1 MNNINFDLLEQTNTE
16 SNTNSLSFISICQRN
31 IYQKIKDWLKL
42 YFKYIY
48 ENFVHIYLIIT
59 FEILFYFNYIVLIEK
74 KEVLKILDRFSTY
87 INNILFNLNIII
99 SDNYISNLRL
109 VCNELNTNLTSKN
122 NYDLKI
128 KAYRII
134 WILSIIYIC
143 FTILHLL
150 IYKSFIKLVKNTFKS
165 VIFILFIGLF
175 EIYFFTNIIIHYV
188 SMTNNQAMCYLT
200 QNLINK

>member
-1 MNNINFDLLEQTNTE
+1 MDNINFDLLEQQNTG
-16 SNTNSLSFISICQRN
+16 SNTNSLSFISICRQN
-31 IYQKIKDWLKL
+31 IYGKLKNWLIL
-42 YFKYIY
+42 YFKNIY
-48 ENFVHIYLIIT
+48 DNFVHIYLIIV

-74 KEVLKILDRFSTY
+74 KEILKILDKFSTY
-87 INNILFNLNIII
+87 INYILLNLNIII

-109 VCNELNTNLTSKN
+109 VCNELNIHLTSKN

-165 VIFILFIGLF
+165 IIFILFIGLF
-175 EIYFFTNIIIHYV
+175 EIYFFTNIIVHYV

-200 QNLINK
+200 QNLIK

>member
-1 MNNINFDLLEQTNTE
+1 MDNINFDLLEQQNIG
-16 SNTNSLSFISICQRN
+16 SNTNSLSFISICRQN
-31 IYQKIKDWLKL
+31 IYGKLKNWLIL
-42 YFKYIY
+42 YFKNIY
-48 ENFVHIYLIIT
+48 DNFVHIYLIIV

-74 KEVLKILDRFSTY
+74 KEILKILDKFSTY
-87 INNILFNLNIII
+87 INYILLNLNIII

-109 VCNELNTNLTSKN
+109 VCNELNIHLTSKN

-165 VIFILFIGLF
+165 IIFILFIGLF
-175 EIYFFTNIIIHYV
+175 EIYFFTNIIVHYV

-200 QNLINK
+200 QNLIK

>member
-1 MNNINFDLLEQTNTE
+1 MDNINFDLLEQQNIG
-16 SNTNSLSFISICQRN
+16 SNTNSLSFISICRQN
-31 IYQKIKDWLKL
+31 IYGKLKNWLIL
-42 YFKYIY
+42 YFKNIY
-48 ENFVHIYLIIT
+48 DNFVHIYLIIV

-74 KEVLKILDRFSTY
+74 KEILKILDKFSTY
-87 INNILFNLNIII
+87 INYILLNLNIII

-109 VCNELNTNLTSKN
+109 VCNELNIHLTSKN

-134 WILSIIYIC
+134 WILSIIYIS

-165 VIFILFIGLF
+165 IIFILFIGLF
-175 EIYFFTNIIIHYV
+175 EIYFFTNIIVHYV

-200 QNLINK
+200 QNLIK